1 MNTKDRGILISGVMI
16 PLTLLS
22 SDEKELEKLFKPKI
36 DAETAEFI
44 GTMIG
49 RFFDLDKVFKPAV
62 INLMPYPAAQLIEK
76 PGDLQKIVVR
86 TATAAYIVYLAR
98 NGYSFEDIE
107 KITQDKKKFEEIFS
121 NIPLLV
127 TGYDYEDT
135 KKAIE
140 NAPEEL
146 SFPLPEYP
154 SKDVITE
161 KLSSRVKKIMQAI
174 GMKHIDVA
182 FITISGNVTTESQ
195 VIEWVLGIVKRGD
208 RLVDDADVLNE
219 TLERSYGL
227 KRTMIRLFP
236 LPAMFLDLLDET
248 SIREFIENFADD
260 IADDIDELVKRIIP
274 RRTSD
279 SSLAY
284 L

>member
-1 MNTKDRGILISGVMI
+1 MINKDRGILISGVMI
-16 PLTLLS
+16 PLVLLS
-22 SDEKELEKLFKPKI
+22 QDEKELEKLFKPKI
-36 DAETAEFI
+36 DAEAAKFI
-44 GTMIG
+44 GAMIS

-76 PGDLQKIVVR
+76 PGDLQKITVR
-86 TATAAYIVYLAR
+86 TAAATYTVHLAR
-98 NGYSFEDIE
+98 HGYSFEDIE
-107 KITQDKKKFEEIFS
+107 KIAQDKKKFEEIFS

-140 NAPEEL
+140 NAPEEF

-154 SKDVITE
+154 SKGVITE
-161 KLSSRVKKIMQAI
+161 KLSSNVKKIMQAI

-195 VIEWVLGIVKRGD
+195 ITEWILKIVNRGD
-208 RLVDDADVLNE
+208 RSVDDADILNE
-219 TLERSYGL
+219 MLERTYGL

-248 SIREFIENFADD
+248 SIRGFIEDFVND
-260 IADDIDELVKRIIP
+260 IADDINELAKRIL
-274 RRTSD
+274 RRMSD

>member
-1 MNTKDRGILISGVMI
+1 MINKDRGILISGVMI

-22 SDEKELEKLFKPKI
+22 LDENEPEKLFKPNIGEEEAKS
-36 DAETAEFI
+36 I
-44 GTMIG
+44 GTLIS

-76 PGDLQKIVVR
+76 PRDLQKIVVR
-86 TATAAYIVYLAR
+86 TAAATYTVYLAR
-98 NGYSFEDIE
+98 RGYSLEDIE
-107 KITQDKKKFEEIFS
+107 KIVQDKKKFEEIFS

-127 TGYDYEDT
+127 AGYDYEAT

-146 SFPLPEYP
+146 RFPLPEYP

-161 KLSSRVKKIMQAI
+161 RLSSRVKKIMRTI
-174 GMKHIDVA
+174 GIKSIDVA
-182 FITISGNVTTESQ
+182 FMTVSGNVTTESQ
-195 VIEWVLGIVKRGD
+195 IIEWVLGIVKRGD

-219 TLERSYGL
+219 MLERTYGL
-227 KRTMIRLFP
+227 KRTVIRLFP
-236 LPAMFLDLLDET
+236 LPPMFIDLLDET
-248 SIREFIENFADD
+248 SIREFIENFMDD
-260 IADDIDELVKRIIP
+260 IADDINELAKRYF
-274 RRTSD
+274 RTMSD